1 MSWLCLISFLS
12 SPWCVIVRFNL
23 MTTIVFKWYRI
34 CITKLSKSKSLLKR
48 EDSSNTSLATTT
60 LLGASCSYLLK
71 LINYMKEKFNFV
83 WVIKIN
89 LKTDWKWM
97 LLLNNCSKTVS
108 GHFFAICIFI
118 FHKTEAHT
126 VILRC
131 TTGLNLNWFKS
142 YGLRCSKM
150 QSFPFLIFND
160 FVKKHKCVFFAFL
173 GFVS

>member
-1 MSWLCLISFLS
+1 M
-12 SPWCVIVRFNL
+12 
-23 MTTIVFKWYRI
+23 
-34 CITKLSKSKSLLKR
+34 
-48 EDSSNTSLATTT
+48 
-60 LLGASCSYLLK
+60 SYLESRQCYFYAKGSNIETFALYVLELWDLLPRLDNLVSRK
-71 LINYMKEKFNFV
+71 SYLRELQPFFQAWKRV
-83 WVIKIN
+83 TTRL
-89 LKTDWKWM
+89 LKTDRKWM

-118 FHKTEAHT
+118 FHKTEAHA

-160 FVKKHKCVFFAFL
+160 FVKKNTNVFFLHFWVL
-173 GFVS
+173 CHNFCTN

>member
-1 MSWLCLISFLS
+1 MINTLHQIKNRKLVYNFPYMSS
-12 SPWCVIVRFNL
+12 
-23 MTTIVFKWYRI
+23 KWE
-34 CITKLSKSKSLLKR
+34 KSLTKVPIAQ
-48 EDSSNTSLATTT
+48 N
-60 LLGASCSYLLK
+60 
-71 LINYMKEKFNFV
+71 
-83 WVIKIN
+83 VIK
-89 LKTDWKWM
+89 TDPKWM

-131 TTGLNLNWFKS
+131 TMGLNLNWFKS

-160 FVKKHKCVFFAFL
+160 FVKKTQMCVFCIF
-173 GFVS
+173 GFCVITFVPIKI

>member
-1 MSWLCLISFLS
+1 
-12 SPWCVIVRFNL
+12 
-23 MTTIVFKWYRI
+23 
-34 CITKLSKSKSLLKR
+34 
-48 EDSSNTSLATTT
+48 
-60 LLGASCSYLLK
+60 
-71 LINYMKEKFNFV
+71 
-83 WVIKIN
+83 
-89 LKTDWKWM
+89 M

-131 TTGLNLNWFKS
+131 TMGLNLNWFKS

-160 FVKKHKCVFFAFL
+160 FVKKPQMSVFVQNRKIMEMEIFAFCVIIFL
-173 GFVS
+173 PIRIQIHYSCQNDRLNLSFVKDTCTGGKKVDRNGCKMALYESVLFRIRLQVSILAVIF